1 MGAGKFDRERKTR
14 GYDSLYAWDHAA
26 GVQALLRDQDRIA
39 AERYNGNYA
48 ACDILLDLA
57 TALADAR
64 LSKRQAETLR
74 LMYGKR
80 QMTQAEAA
88 GAMGITQKNVSVHL
102 AGATAKIARVYL
114 GWGYGA
120 PAKRAL
126 DTELSHTQQGGIDD
140 DKKR

>member
-1 MGAGKFDRERKTR
+1 MGAGKFDREKKTR
-14 GYDSLYAWDHAA
+14 GYDSRYAWDHAA

-39 AERYNGNYA
+39 SERYNGNYA

-57 TALADAR
+57 AALADAR

-74 LMYGKR
+74 LVYGKR

-88 GAMGITQKNVSVHL
+88 GAMGITQKNVSAHL
-102 AGATAKIARVYL
+102 AGATAKIARVYH

-120 PAKRAL
+120 PDKKGMKV
-126 DTELSHTQQGGIDD
+126 ESGVTQQGGD
-140 DKKR
+140 RR